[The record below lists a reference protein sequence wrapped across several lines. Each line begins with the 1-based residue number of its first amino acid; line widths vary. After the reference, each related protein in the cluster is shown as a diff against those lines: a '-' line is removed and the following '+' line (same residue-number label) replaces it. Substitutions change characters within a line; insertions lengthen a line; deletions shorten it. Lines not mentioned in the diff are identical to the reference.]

1 MVATID
7 LGENPPVNSVTIG
20 CLQDTRSWI
29 FMPASVSIYGSKDG
43 EFFTFLGKTD
53 NDVDQRATGSIRKD
67 FKVSF
72 SKQNFRYIRAI
83 VDNIGICPDW
93 HNGKGQGTYLFVD
106 EIIVE

>member
-7 LGENPPVNSVTIG
+7 LGEGMLVKTVTTG

-29 FMPASVSIYGSKDG
+29 FMPTSVSIYGSKDG
-43 EFFTFLGKTD
+43 KFFTFLGKAD
-53 NDVDQRATGSIRKD
+53 NSVDQRATGSVKKD

-72 SKQNFRYIRAI
+72 SMQNFRYIRAI
-83 VDNIGICPDW
+83 ADNIEVCPDW
-93 HNGKGQGTYLFVD
+93 HNGKGQGAYLFVD